1 MRLFFKYIAVFLALS
16 LQIFPQE
23 EPKYVKVEVASVIW
37 KNQSTNEL
45 FPKAENFTLAR
56 EILDLEV
63 PQAPEINLS
72 LIHI

>member
-1 MRLFFKYIAVFLALS
+1 M
-16 LQIFPQE
+16 QIFPQE

-63 PQAPEINLS
+63 PQAPEINLDS
-72 LIHI
+72 IELAEGHVNIDF